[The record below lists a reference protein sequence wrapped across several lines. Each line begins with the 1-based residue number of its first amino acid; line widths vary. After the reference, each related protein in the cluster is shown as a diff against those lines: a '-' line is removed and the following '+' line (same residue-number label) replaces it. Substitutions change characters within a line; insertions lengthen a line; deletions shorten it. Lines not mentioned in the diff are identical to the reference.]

1 MKSSFGYMSNL
12 TRLQNEYLT
21 PFENNLYD
29 MVCNIEFK
37 TGQNGFQKIFISD
50 LKKIQSSKNLLVF
63 ADKTKNLYEI
73 SPDQY
78 NYLLK
83 NKIIKTCRK
92 TELITKTR
100 NDKETRKLSKPLK
113 LENKMDCY
121 AERLAF
127 TTLKDHMQI
136 N

>member
-1 MKSSFGYMSNL
+1 MKSSFGSMSNL
-12 TRLQNEYLT
+12 THLQNEYLT

-37 TGQNGFQKIFISD
+37 TGQNGFQKILISD

-113 LENKMDCY
+113 LENKMDC
-121 AERLAF
+121 
-127 TTLKDHMQI
+127 
-136 N
+136 